1 MGMARGNGTRGRS
14 RRARI
19 LKRDAYRCV
28 YCAAVLPAAE
38 LTLDHVQPKVKGGD
52 DSDGNVVAC
61 CRSCNTQKGGRAAW
75 DFLARRP
82 VQRENFLRLATA
94 VWPRL
99 RQAVIEA
106 AK

>member
-1 MGMARGNGTRGRS
+1 
-14 RRARI
+14 
-19 LKRDAYRCV
+19 
-28 YCAAVLPAAE
+28 VLPAAE

-61 CRSCNTQKGGRAAW
+61 CRSCNMQKGGRAAW
-75 DFLARRP
+75 EFLARRP
-82 VQRENFLRLATA
+82 VQRKNFLRLAKA

>member
-1 MGMARGNGTRGRS
+1 MAGGNVARGRS

-19 LKRDAYRCV
+19 LERDAYRCV
-28 YCAAVLPAAE
+28 YCGVVFPAAE

-52 DSDGNVVAC
+52 DSDGNVVTC

-75 DFLARRP
+75 EFLARRP
-82 VQRENFLRLATA
+82 VQRENFLRHATA

-99 RQAVIEA
+99 RQAVIDA
-106 AK
+106 VK

>member
-1 MGMARGNGTRGRS
+1 MGMTRGNGTRGRT

-75 DFLARRP
+75 EFLARRP